1 MSRITGVVS
10 AILLTGSLYTNQA
23 AAWEWSNIDWQLS
36 DGWRNGGSEFDCT
49 WRAAN
54 VWMESNLAIL
64 NAKSENG
71 NKSCAEMRTYNYTRR
86 GRYEVQMQ
94 AGAVPGTIS
103 SFFTYTGEAGTSTHY
118 EVDIELM
125 GGTNLLHTNV
135 WIQGQQYPQDINLG
149 QYGMA
154 IWNMER
160 YAFNIDE
167 AGVTW
172 QVFSRTANKWVT
184 VRRADK
190 PVTSYMQLFVNN
202 WISANPT
209 FPPSNYN
216 GLPAYAKYA
225 SVVVTPWE

>member
-1 MSRITGVVS
+1 MRMTGILS
-10 AILLTGSLYTNQA
+10 AILLTSSLYANQA
-23 AAWEWSNIDWQLS
+23 SAWEWSNLDWQIS

-49 WRAAN
+49 WQAAN
-54 VWMESNLAIL
+54 IWMESNLAIL

-71 NKSCAEMRTYNYTRR
+71 YKSCAEMRTYNYTRR

-94 AGAVPGTIS
+94 AGAVPGTIG
-103 SFFTYTGEAGTSTHY
+103 SFFTYAGEAGTNSHY

-135 WIQGQQYPQDINLG
+135 WIQGKQYPQDIDLG

-172 QVFSRTANKWVT
+172 QVFSRTENKWVT

-190 PVTSYMQLFVNN
+190 PVTSYMQLFINN
-202 WISANPT
+202 WISANPQ

-216 GLPAYAKYA
+216 GLPVYAKY
-225 SVVVTPWE
+225 SSIVVSQWE

>member
-1 MSRITGVVS
+1 MRITGIMA
-10 AILLTGSLYTNQA
+10 AILLASGLYTNQA
-23 AAWEWSNIDWQLS
+23 SAWEWSNLDWQIS

-49 WRAAN
+49 WQAAN
-54 VWMESNLAIL
+54 IWMESNLAIL

-71 NKSCAEMRTYNYTRR
+71 YKSCAEMRTYNYTRR

-94 AGAVPGTIS
+94 AGAVPGTIG
-103 SFFTYTGEAGTSTHY
+103 SFFTYAGEAGTNSHY

-125 GGTNLLHTNV
+125 VGTNLLHTNV
-135 WIQGQQYPQDINLG
+135 WIQGKQYPQDIDLG

-172 QVFSRTANKWVT
+172 QVFSRTENKWVT

-190 PVTSYMQLFVNN
+190 PVTSYMQLFINN
-202 WISANPT
+202 WISANPQ

-216 GLPAYAKYA
+216 GLPVYAKYS
-225 SVVVTPWE
+225 SVVVSQWE